1 MTKKLLFFSIL
12 LLSALLL
19 FTICG
24 CRSLQKELPS
34 PENLRVEKRVIYWDA
49 VEHATEYVVKIND
62 SEYTVSECSFPVYTL
77 TANGGSYQI
86 EVMACAD
93 DGKYS
98 NSVWVKINAEFEA
111 AQLHAYDESGYEYT
125 LLKDMSGYELSLGK
139 NQNIIGS
146 IVIPASFGDYPVKRI
161 ADYAF
166 NSYTYPNYPN
176 EFTENLCNIVTTG
189 IILPEC
195 LESIGM
201 YAFSYMVRLEEIV
214 IPNSVT
220 TIDFGAFSGCTHLK
234 KITLPEGLKSIPERC
249 FLNTAL
255 DEIVLPEALET
266 IGRCAFQCEYRD
278 KETYGYPI
286 EHVYSKLSQIVIP
299 NSVKRIEESAFSG
312 RENLSSIVWSD
323 AVEWLDLKA
332 FDKTQWYNEQPDG
345 FVMLGFFLYKYKGE
359 IPEDVEINIPAEVK
373 RIAGGAFQGQKK
385 LCTVVIAEGIQF
397 AGSNIFQGCKNLS
410 KVILPKDLLQIP
422 ANCFAQTDALKAIS
436 LPETV
441 TYIGIAA
448 FAGSG
453 LECIDI
459 PSSVKEID
467 EKAFNNCTALT
478 DIYLSSTLE
487 KLDSQSFSGC
497 KSLSRIFYEGT
508 DAMFTKLLDLEAYHL
523 SYYFSNAS
531 VYYYSEQAP
540 TDRGNFWHYA
550 DGIPTIW

>member
-1 MTKKLLFFSIL
+1 MIRKLFYLSIL
-12 LLSALLL
+12 LVSLFLL
-19 FTICG
+19 FAISG
-24 CRSLQKELPS
+24 CRSLPKELS
-34 PENLRVEKRVIYWDA
+34 TPENLRVEKRVIHWDA
-49 VEHATEYVVKIND
+49 VENASEYVVKIND
-62 SEYTVSECSFPVYTL
+62 SEYTVSECSFPAYSL
-77 TANGGSYQI
+77 TAKGGSYQI
-86 EVMACAD
+86 QVKACAD

-98 NSVWVKINAEFEA
+98 NSAWVKINAEFEA

-166 NSYTYPNYPN
+166 NSYPSFPN
-176 EFTENLCNIVTTG
+176 EFTESLCNIVTTG

-201 YAFSYMVRLEEIV
+201 NAFSYMVRLEEIV

-234 KITLPEGLKSIPERC
+234 KVTLPEGLKSIPERC

-255 DEIVLPEALET
+255 DEIVLPSSLQTIEAS
-266 IGRCAFQCEYRD
+266 AFKCEYRD

-286 EHVYSKLSQIVIP
+286 EHVYSQLSQIVIP
-299 NSVKRIEESAFSG
+299 NSVKRIEASAFSG
-312 RENLSSIVWSD
+312 RENLASIVWSD
-323 AVEWLDLKA
+323 TVEWLDLKV
-332 FDKTQWYNEQPDG
+332 FEKTQWYEDQPDG
-345 FVMLGFFLYKYKGE
+345 FVMLGSFLYRYKGE
-359 IPEDVEINIPAEVK
+359 LPENVEITIPAEVK

-385 LCTVVIAEGIQF
+385 LCAVVIGDGIQLSG
-397 AGSNIFQGCKNLS
+397 GSIFSGCINLS
-410 KVILPKDLLQIP
+410 EVILPNDLLQIP

-459 PSSVKEID
+459 PSSVKAID
-467 EKAFNNCTALT
+467 ERAFNACTDLADVRFSPSLESLESKAFGGCT
-478 DIYLSSTLE
+478 
-487 KLDSQSFSGC
+487 
-497 KSLSRIFYEGT
+497 SLSHIFYEGT
-508 DAMFTKLLDLEAYHL
+508 DDMLAELIDIEAHRL
-523 SYYFSNAS
+523 SYYFHTGS
-531 VYYYSEQAP
+531 VYYYSEQEP
-540 TDRGNFWHYA
+540 TNGGNFWHYVN
-550 DGIPTIW
+550 GIPTIW